1 MMTRVMRMMA
11 AGAVI
16 LAAGISGC
24 VGDSLA
30 HNSKERAQIVVEV
43 NRRDRQAILHDLD
56 LLFQTDRPTR
66 LSPWH
71 DR

>member
-1 MMTRVMRMMA
+1 MMTRVMRTMA
-11 AGAVI
+11 AGALI
-16 LAAGISGC
+16 LAAGCSGA
-24 VGDSLA
+24 SLA
-30 HNSKERAQIVVEV
+30 HSSKERAQVLVEV